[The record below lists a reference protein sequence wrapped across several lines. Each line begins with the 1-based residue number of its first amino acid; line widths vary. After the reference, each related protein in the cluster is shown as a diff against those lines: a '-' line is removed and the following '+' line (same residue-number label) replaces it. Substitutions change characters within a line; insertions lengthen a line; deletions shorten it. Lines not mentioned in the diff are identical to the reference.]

1 MPIFLTRYLLVLTEK
16 IMKSIYIAMTS
27 VSFLFAMLDFQFAQA
42 QNFDIQGHRGCRGLL
57 PENSIAA
64 MLHAIDLG
72 VHTLEMDVVVSGDG
86 QIVVS
91 HEPYLSAEI
100 CRDKDNNPINPDK
113 EKMFNLYQMPYSDIR
128 KCDCGSKKH
137 PRFSEQQLQPTYK
150 PLLADLLA
158 QTEAYHRQKYPQQ
171 TLYYNIETKTTPRT
185 DDLFHPQPAPF
196 VELLMEV
203 ITKQQLE
210 SRVCIQSFDVR
221 TLQYVHQKYPHITT
235 ALLVWKGKNVEKNL
249 KKLGFMP
256 TIYSPH
262 FHLVDAAMIAYL
274 HQKGI
279 KVIPWTVNEV
289 ADMERLIALQV
300 DGLISDYPNR
310 YMAWRQEQ
318 QPPISIKILSD
329 EKDDNSVT
337 VQSTDTAY
345 RAIFDSQSGYGK
357 ATIAALQAD
366 KALECIWSFDKL
378 EGFTLSLNA
387 EQSISFFEHEGKME
401 ANIHADEAALWQG
414 IALQIVRRDT
424 TDKSADG
431 FPKLRRKNDYVLHIP
446 RQVLE
451 KSPTWNLQ
459 WIDFY
464 R

>member
-1 MPIFLTRYLLVLTEK
+1 
-16 IMKSIYIAMTS
+16 
-27 VSFLFAMLDFQFAQA
+27 
-42 QNFDIQGHRGCRGLL
+42 
-57 PENSIAA
+57 
-64 MLHAIDLG
+64 
-72 VHTLEMDVVVSGDG
+72 
-86 QIVVS
+86 
-91 HEPYLSAEI
+91 
-100 CRDKDNNPINPDK
+100 
-113 EKMFNLYQMPYSDIR
+113 MFNLYQMPYSDIR

-158 QTEAYHRQKYPQQ
+158 QTEVYHRQKYPQQ

-249 KKLGFMP
+249 KKLGFIP

-262 FHLVDAAMIAYL
+262 LRLVDAAMIAYL
-274 HQKGI
+274 HQKGV

-366 KALECIWSFDKL
+366 KASNVF
-378 EGFTLSLNA
+378 G
-387 EQSISFFEHEGKME
+387 
-401 ANIHADEAALWQG
+401 
-414 IALQIVRRDT
+414 V
-424 TDKSADG
+424 
-431 FPKLRRKNDYVLHIP
+431 
-446 RQVLE
+446 
-451 KSPTWNLQ
+451 
-459 WIDFY
+459 
-464 R
+464 